1 MNSTII
7 RKKKQL
13 KCGCFDYAFSKGRC
27 KLHATV
33 EDTKKRAEK
42 YAAQPTVRK
51 AGWFNIEL
59 TETEDKVVAEIRTSL
74 PKSFTPTKEMLN
86 DANDVVKEFKLGVRG
101 KSELWDWFLDRRDE
115 MVGKCQHCSKKSL
128 RDSDKFFHHS
138 VCHILPKSKNMF
150 PSVATNKFNWLE
162 LCQECHDN
170 FDHHIIDISE
180 LNCFDDVIEKV
191 TKMYPHIAQQEKRKI
206 PAILIEYI
214 KTNS

>member
-59 TETEDKVVAEIRTSL
+59 TETEDNVVAEITNK
-74 PKSFTPTKEMLN
+74 PKGNSELQRWFEDRRKEMTGRCDN
-86 DANDVVKEFKLGVRG
+86 CGG
-101 KSELWDWFLDRRDE
+101 KTCKDD
-115 MVGKCQHCSKKSL
+115 
-128 RDSDKFFHHS
+128 DKYYKFS
-138 VCHILPKSKNMF
+138 IAHILPKAYVK
-150 PSVATNKFNWLE
+150 SVATHPKNFLE
-162 LCQECHDN
+162 LCHFGNGCHSQMDN
-170 FDHHIIDISE
+170 KLLDLIDM
-180 LNCFDDVIEKV
+180 NCFDKIVERV
-191 TKMYPHIAQQEKRKI
+191 TEMYPQIAPEEKRRI
-206 PAILIEYI
+206 PAILREYI
-214 KTNS
+214 KTEM

>member
-59 TETEDKVVAEIRTSL
+59 TETEDKVVVEISNEPKKGNAELQRWFEDRRKEMTGKCDNCGGKTCKDDDKYYKFSIAHLL
-74 PKSFTPTKEMLN
+74 PK
-86 DANDVVKEFKLGVRG
+86 AYVK
-101 KSELWDWFLDRRDE
+101 
-115 MVGKCQHCSKKSL
+115 
-128 RDSDKFFHHS
+128 
-138 VCHILPKSKNMF
+138 
-150 PSVATNKFNWLE
+150 SVATHPKNFLE
-162 LCQECHDN
+162 LCHFGNGCHSQMDN
-170 FDHHIIDISE
+170 KLLDLIDM
-180 LNCFDDVIEKV
+180 NCFDKIVERV
-191 TKMYPHIAQQEKRKI
+191 TEMYPHIAPEERRRI
-206 PAILIEYI
+206 PAILREYI
-214 KTNS
+214 KTEI